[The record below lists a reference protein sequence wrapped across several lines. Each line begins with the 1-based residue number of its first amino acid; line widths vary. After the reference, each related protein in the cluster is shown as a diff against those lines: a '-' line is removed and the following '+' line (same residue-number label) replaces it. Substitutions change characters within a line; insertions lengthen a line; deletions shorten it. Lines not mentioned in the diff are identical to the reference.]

1 MSLLDIFN
9 NNPEQLKGKQ
19 LQQLI
24 AFSGSG
30 VLSDKGNAKD
40 ELREYLSNVDTSELQ
55 RYAEE
60 CLQKSFKDSGLALQD
75 IVNELGKRIGAKVT
89 PGRYRGSVGEIGN
102 DGLWVFPEGNSIVI
116 EVKTTDAYRINLTT
130 IHGYWKALQEK
141 GIVKKEDSSIL
152 IVVGRQDTGDL
163 EAQIRGSK
171 YAWDVR
177 LISVDALIR
186 LVGIKE
192 DLEDPNII
200 QQIHHILVPR
210 EYTRLDDIAE
220 LLFSTTAD
228 IKQEEEQETQPKP
241 EKSKKKKPKFVP
253 VAFHQQCVDVV
264 ASKIG
269 AKLLKRSRGKFST
282 PDETIA
288 LTCSVSK
295 EHDSDSYP
303 NYWFAFHPHQKDF
316 LQQAE
321 TSWAVFGCGSSSVTI
336 MIPIN
341 TLVDWLD
348 GLWVTETPEGKMYWH
363 VVIYKTKTG
372 YELRRK
378 KGNDRID
385 LGEFVISQG
394 AV

>member
-1 MSLLDIFN
+1 MSLLEILK
-9 NNPEQLKGKQ
+9 NNPEQLKEKQ

-30 VLSDKGNAKD
+30 VLSDSGKAKD
-40 ELREYLSNVDTSELQ
+40 ELREYLSNVETSELQ

-89 PGRYRGSVGEIGN
+89 PGRYRGTTGEIGN
-102 DGLWVFPEGNSIVI
+102 DGLWVFPEGNSIVV
-116 EVKTTDAYRINLTT
+116 EVKTTDAYRINLST

-141 GIVKKEDSSIL
+141 GILKKEESSIL

-171 YAWDVR
+171 HAWDVR

-228 IKQEEEQETQPKP
+228 LKQDEDPEPKP
-241 EKSKKKKPKFVP
+241 EKNKKKKPKFVP
-253 VAFHQQCVDVV
+253 VAFHQQCVDIV
-264 ASKIG
+264 ASKIEV
-269 AKLLKRSRGKFST
+269 KLLKRSRGKFST
-282 PDETIA
+282 PDESTA

-295 EHDSDSYP
+295 EHDSDTYP
-303 NYWFAFHPHQKDF
+303 NYWFAFHPHQKEF
-316 LQQAE
+316 LQEAE
-321 TSWAVFGCGSSSVTI
+321 ESWAVFGCGSSAVTI
-336 MIPIN
+336 MIPLYD
-341 TLVDWLD
+341 LVEWLD
-348 GLWVTETPEGKMYWH
+348 GLWVTETTEGKMYWH
-363 VVIYKTKTG
+363 VLIYKTKTG

-378 KGNDRID
+378 KGEDRID
-385 LGEFVISQG
+385 LSDYVINQG